1 MKKMLITFTDE
12 QAKEL
17 AKHPNMSEAVRNA
30 VDIYNEH
37 ISTDTVE
44 GLRLSYK
51 QLQLFMEGKFES
63 YDYSFKQLD
72 KLINVLESRM

>member
-1 MKKMLITFTDE
+1 MLITFTDE